1 MFGHKGACPA
11 FPLGPAGNASATN
24 EGNPQTPLFAF
35 MIIPAF
41 SRGRFYDLPR
51 AGISHAGA
59 ADGSIGPRVFMRVLF
74 LIATVLS
81 AIGADAQAS
90 DSANAIAVQR
100 APDRAAVLG
109 LARTYFEKA
118 SRQIEPDLLPEFA
131 RLVDWPVRFDG
142 TGANPA
148 KASDFTNNVAFL
160 VGYTDARNFY
170 LACAAAGFTL
180 DPANATGAGNFGAAI
195 VSYGEDAIGAAP
207 DGAQKDGQ
215 LKPYRDDA
223 IAVYLYALSL
233 GRATGTDVAG
243 ASVQGGGAV
252 TLLVN
257 LGNLYLDTGAPEN
270 ARAEFESALKIQPQ
284 SWPAHQGMAAY
295 YLAVGRRDLAEKEL
309 KKRECWPAS
318 IRKVAETADKTD
330 EKAAPPVA
338 ESDSEDEMA
347 AKLAQ
352 LAKVEPVT
360 TADFIEE
367 LDQSEANKLRYFVR
381 NLALEVTYTAP
392 DIKDFM
398 QYGSLEAFCQPHAR
412 AAFEQWVMRFKSQT
426 MIPLAV
432 KQATMQVEY
441 LKSLGIEV
449 EGLDMADLA
458 QHPDKYSHGKQ
469 PKFKVKGVDEFK
481 AKMQAMAQQMKNG
494 AAKGQ
499 VGQTAGLPAVDD
511 AVHTATTIL
520 TVNPYNYANPAD
532 IFVQKYNMV
541 LLNRKM
547 LGYKLYLRTVLKRF
561 GADLDDLQRHA
572 EGEVSKL
579 QLERVA
585 AVEKVEDD
593 AAAAHHQADL
603 LALHRVH
610 ETYDPQINQVTSQ
623 EWLKATEMANA
634 EYLRRLKPNLEA
646 MYADC
651 MRHIMLISDPDV
663 RTAQENDLVAS
674 LLAFVNETM
683 TDVMKAYAGKYIE
696 PWACGCN
703 IEELE
708 QARVKEQQEYLD
720 EVAKAQQAA
729 NRARRDLKEGVIPET
744 SALYKKIDSYSAVFK
759 VLFVEAKIGTLK
771 SSLKFVVTGKTET
784 GEKAGGS
791 LEIGRDH
798 QRQTTTVTGGVEAS
812 QKVGGDQASITGK
825 VWSNAVL
832 TVDDEWRVRDWD
844 VAGGASLTGS
854 VGVGQVAGNSVNL
867 EGTVAFETSVNHGSS
882 LSGSVAVV
890 AKASGDSP
898 FSVLDALP
906 VDVGLSSG
914 DASRGLKP
922 PPMKYTVWNGKYKF

>member
-1 MFGHKGACPA
+1 
-11 FPLGPAGNASATN
+11 
-24 EGNPQTPLFAF
+24 
-35 MIIPAF
+35 
-41 SRGRFYDLPR
+41 
-51 AGISHAGA
+51 
-59 ADGSIGPRVFMRVLF
+59 VFLTVLF
-74 LIATVLS
+74 LIATILP
-81 AIGADAQAS
+81 ARGAGAQAS
-90 DSANAIAVQR
+90 AGANANAVAVQH

-109 LARTYFEKA
+109 LARTHYEKA
-118 SRQIEPDLLPEFA
+118 SPQIEPDLLPEFA

-142 TGANPA
+142 SGVNPG
-148 KASDFTNNVAFL
+148 KASDFTNSVAFL

-170 LACAAAGFTL
+170 LACAAASFTL
-180 DPANATGAGNFGAAI
+180 DPANATGAGNLGAAI
-195 VSYGEDAIGAAP
+195 VSYGEDAVGAALVGAAP
-207 DGAQKDGQ
+207 DGAQTDGQ

-223 IAVYLYALSL
+223 IAMYLYALSL
-233 GRATGTDVAG
+233 GRAPGPVL
-243 ASVQGGGAV
+243 GGGAV

-257 LGNLYLDTGAPEN
+257 LGNLYLDTGVPEN
-270 ARAEFESALKIQPQ
+270 ARVEFEKALQIQPN

-338 ESDSEDEMA
+338 ESDSEADME

-381 NLALEVTYTAP
+381 NLALETTYTAP
-392 DIKDFM
+392 SIKDFM

-412 AAFEQWVMRFKSQT
+412 AAFEQWQMKFKSQT
-426 MIPLAV
+426 LIPLAV

-441 LKSLGIEV
+441 LKTLGLEV
-449 EGLDMADLA
+449 EGLDMADVA
-458 QHPDKYSHGKQ
+458 KHPDKYSHGKQ
-469 PKFKVKGVDEFK
+469 PKVKVKGLDEFK

-499 VGQTAGLPAVDD
+499 VGQTGGLAPLDA

-532 IFVQKYNMV
+532 VFVQKFNMV

-547 LGYKLYLRTVLKRF
+547 LGYKLYLKTVLKRF
-561 GADLDDLQRHA
+561 GADLDDLHGRAQR
-572 EGEVSKL
+572 EVINL
-579 QLERVA
+579 QLDRDA
-585 AVEKVEDD
+585 AVEKVEND
-593 AAAAHHQADL
+593 AAAAHQPVNL
-603 LALHRVH
+603 LTLHRVH

-623 EWLKATEMANA
+623 SWLKATEMANA

-663 RTAQENDLVAS
+663 RTAQENDLVTS
-674 LLAFVNETM
+674 LLVFVNETM

-696 PWACGCN
+696 PWDCGCN

-708 QARVKEQQEYLD
+708 KARVKEQQEYLD
-720 EVAKAQQAA
+720 ELAKAQQAA
-729 NRARRDLKEGVIPET
+729 NTARKDLKEGVIPET

-759 VLFVEAKIGTLK
+759 VLCVEGKIGTLK
-771 SSLKFVVTGKTET
+771 SSLKFVVAEKTPT

-798 QRQTTTVTGGVEAS
+798 QRQTTTVAAGVEAS
-812 QKVGGDQASITGK
+812 QTAGGDRASVTGK
-825 VWSNAVL
+825 VWANTVL

-844 VAGGASLTGS
+844 IAAGASLTGS
-854 VGVGQVAGNSVNL
+854 VGVGQVGGNSVNL
-867 EGTVAFETSVNHGSS
+867 EGSAAFETSVNHGSS
-882 LSGSVAVV
+882 LSGSVALV

-906 VDVGLSSG
+906 VDMSLSSG
-914 DASRGLKP
+914 DASHGLKP
-922 PPMKYTVWNGKYKF
+922 PPVKFPVWNGQYKF